1 MEIKVIVLVNM
12 LYNDVLMANKNKRTT
27 SHQYVAFEDRRTQI
41 HTHTRAR
48 TQTAGHDQGQTHFDT
63 RVTQTKVSD
72 MVRST
77 NLFSAAS
84 SF

>member
-41 HTHTRAR
+41 HTRAR
-48 TQTAGHDQGQTHFDT
+48 AHTDSG
-63 RVTQTKVSD
+63 S
-72 MVRST
+72 
-77 NLFSAAS
+77 
-84 SF
+84 